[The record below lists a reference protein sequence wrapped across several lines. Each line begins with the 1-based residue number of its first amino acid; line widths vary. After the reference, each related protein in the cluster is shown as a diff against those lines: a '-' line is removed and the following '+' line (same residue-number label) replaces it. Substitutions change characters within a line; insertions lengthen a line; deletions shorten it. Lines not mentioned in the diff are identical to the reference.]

1 MEIKEFSN
9 KIDRWDQRII
19 LKYNG
24 LGGKPLTCI
33 LKFISFF
40 GRETMWIS
48 LIAFYLFIWYDPFL
62 FSYMGTTFLFG
73 LVIIAAIKQIVKRSR
88 PFERFDE
95 NKLVVLERKPASR
108 SFPSWHSYNIVSQGL
123 LVGLFFLRS
132 PLITSLILLFAI
144 VVSFSRIQLGV
155 HYPSDVIF
163 GFFVGLI
170 GFLLSIYIFAPIALV
185 IITHFEQLMI
195 HEIQYRQV
203 NSILYKNVWYLLL
216 VIIVFCGIFLTAIYK
231 MIKDY
236 FKKTSIKN

>member
-24 LGGKPLTCI
+24 LGGKSLTYI

-40 GRETMWIS
+40 GRETIWIS

-73 LVIIAAIKQIVKRSR
+73 LVIIATIKQIVKRSR

-95 NKLVVLERKPASR
+95 NKLIVLERKPASR

-170 GFLLSIYIFAPIALV
+170 GFLLSIYFFAPIVLV
-185 IITHFEQLMI
+185 IITYFEQLMI
-195 HEIQYRQV
+195 NEIQYQQV
-203 NSILYKNVWYLLL
+203 NLMLYKNVWYLLL

-236 FKKTSIKN
+236 FKKSSLKN